1 MPLDTQLDLLREIR
15 DVLKLTKPSDRNEL
29 FNAPLDTDTV
39 GTLDDGVTWQD
50 VVDKYDRLEISLLTP
65 TGDLLSGVA
74 FIENLQE
81 GQNITVGFTASVHAT
96 FGSTQDTLSLQD
108 GEFHF
113 QTNNTTNAAN
123 LVIWGVKY

>member
-39 GTLDDGVTWQD
+39 GTLDNGVTWQG
-50 VVDKYDRLEISLLTP
+50 VVNEYDRLEISLLTP

-74 FIENLQE
+74 FIENLQD
-81 GQNITVGFTASVHAT
+81 GQNIAVGLTAGVHAA
-96 FGSTQDTLSLQD
+96 FGSTTDRLELD
-108 GEFHF
+108 NGDFHF
-113 QTNNTTNAAN
+113 QTTNNTNAAN